1 MIVVFDHKTNKVH
14 IKKFTFNGRTYY
26 AWCKTTFEK
35 IYNNRLGMSPDYM
48 NNIFCKKCYSNYS
61 NSFKISDE
69 SQKDFRYY
77 RYYNYSKFTNH
88 TVKRCR
94 MTSNRIVG
102 IKTKK
107 TLSNLN
113 KYYGKIHK

>member
-26 AWCKTTFEK
+26 AWCKITFEK

-48 NNIFCKKCYSNYS
+48 NNIFCKKCYGNYINTLKS
-61 NSFKISDE
+61 SDD
-69 SQKDFRYY
+69 SRKDFRYY
-77 RYYNYSKFTNH
+77 KYFNYNKFTSH
-88 TVKRCR
+88 TIARCR
-94 MTSNRIVG
+94 TEANRVTN

-107 TLSNLN
+107 TFSNLN
-113 KYYGKIHK
+113 KYYGKIYK